1 MIRTGNLVHTTV
13 NKNKIEGKVLN
24 VKDKLAWVQY
34 GENGMFIETF
44 PVDKLKKKVNIKS
57 PSSKSANSIRSYAR
71 DVAARVI
78 QRVSKERLKK
88 LVDWISSQRDY
99 LQIIYD
105 TIRFNLHKW
114 TGKSTNEGS
123 MKLLEALYAAPK
135 TPPGTPGYIYRKIVL
150 YPRQTINLNFNRATS
165 WSLNPLFAASYK
177 MNTLTSPYLPDPE
190 QVLLRLPLNTPA
202 SKLYIGDTS
211 RLLNSERRTMHTSKY
226 SQEAE
231 VILAPVKLE
240 ITRRRNVPLG
250 TVTGINSKGQSQ
262 KRLSI
267 AASSALYGPQPRISI
282 GYHPPPPK
290 KVAQGIDKQKTL
302 ITVLDVKEK
311 Q

>member
-1 MIRTGNLVHTTV
+1 MIRTGNLVNTTV
-13 NKNKIEGKVLN
+13 NKNKIEGKVLK

-34 GENGMFIETF
+34 GENGMFIEAF

-57 PSSKSANSIRSYAR
+57 PRPRPAITSMPS
-71 DVAARVI
+71 AARVI

-105 TIRFNLHKW
+105 TMRVNLQKW

-123 MKLLEALYAAPK
+123 MKLLETLYAAPK

-150 YPRQTINLNFNRATS
+150 YPHQTINLNFHRATS
-165 WSLNPLFAASYK
+165 WSLNPLFAASFK
-177 MNTLTSPYLPDPE
+177 MNTLTSPYLSGPE

-240 ITRRRNVPLG
+240 ITRRRTVPLG
-250 TVTGINSKGQSQ
+250 NVTGINSMGQSQ

-267 AASSALYGPQPRISI
+267 AASSALYGPQPTISM
-282 GYHPPPPK
+282 GYHLPPPK
-290 KVAQGIDKQKTL
+290 KVSQGIDKQKTL

-311 Q
+311 K